1 MPRFTLTQWLVC
13 IIASIGFAFDTYEIL
28 VQPLIV
34 LPALTAM
41 GGLKPGTSEY
51 NNWVSLLGYVPPL
64 VGGALGLIG
73 GYLTDLLGRRRV
85 LTYAI
90 FIYAFSAMAAGFA
103 TTKEELLFF
112 RVTTFIGICVEY
124 VAAVAWLAE
133 LFQEPK
139 QREAVLGY
147 TQAFASFGGVLVTV
161 ANYLCVT
168 YASSLP
174 AIQGQHAA
182 WRYTL
187 ISGLIPAIPL
197 IIIRPFLPE
206 SPEWQRKKNEGT
218 LKRPSFG
225 EIFQPR
231 WSRATWVSMLLF
243 ASAYGAAQGTL
254 QQGPRLTP
262 GLPQT
267 ASFTPLEKQQAA
279 SSIQG
284 AQEFGGLTGRFVMA
298 AVAVAVVSRRKALRL
313 FQIPGLII
321 APAVFFFAPVLP
333 LNVLRA
339 GIFIAGAFTIGQL
352 SLLGNYIPRLYP
364 VHLRG
369 TGESWGVNVGG
380 RMIGAGFV
388 MVTAQLS
395 GLMPGTPS
403 IATAYAAAAVGLF
416 VYLLGFIAAFWMP
429 EPVDG
434 LETD

>member
-1 MPRFTLTQWLVC
+1 MFRGLTVTQWLVC

-34 LPALTAM
+34 LPSLTEM
-41 GGLKPGTSEY
+41 GGLKPGTASY

-64 VGGALGLIG
+64 VGGFLGLIG
-73 GYLTDLLGRRRV
+73 GYLTDLFGRRRV
-85 LTYAI
+85 LTYSI
-90 FIYAFSAMAAGFA
+90 VIYAVSALAAGMA
-103 TTKEELLFF
+103 TSKEELLFF
-112 RVTTFIGICVEY
+112 RVTTFAGICVEY

-133 LFQEPK
+133 LFHNPL
-139 QREAVLGY
+139 QREKVLGY

-168 YASSLP
+168 YATALP
-174 AIQGQHAA
+174 AIHGAHAP

-187 ISGLIPAIPL
+187 ISGLMPAIPL
-197 IIIRPFLPE
+197 MLIRPFLPE
-206 SPEWQRKKNEGT
+206 SPDWKAAKDAGT
-218 LKRPSFG
+218 LQRPSIR

-231 WSRATWVSMLLF
+231 FSRATWVSMLLF

-262 GLPQT
+262 GLPQ
-267 ASFTPLEKQQAA
+267 AAQFTPLEKQKAA
-279 SSIQG
+279 TSMQG

-313 FQIPGLII
+313 FQIPGFII
-321 APAVFFFAPVLP
+321 TPLVFFLAPVLP

-380 RMIGAGFV
+380 RMIGAGFLA
-388 MVTAQLS
+388 VTAQLS

-403 IATAYAAAAVGLF
+403 VATAYAAATVGVI
-416 VYLLGFIAAFWMP
+416 VYLLGFTAAFWMP
-429 EPVDG
+429 EP
-434 LETD
+434 TDDLPG